1 MDYFSIDNGFPYGV
15 LLFWPLTNDY
25 YIAPFAFLPD
35 VRRSSVAS
43 EFFVSL
49 FSLHNLWAT
58 IVEIGVISP
67 ILLIIRVVTKPSNV
81 AEFPFP
87 NRPD

>member
-1 MDYFSIDNGFPYGV
+1 V

-35 VRRSSVAS
+35 IRRSSVAS

-49 FSLHNLWAT
+49 FSLHNLWAAT
-58 IVEIGVISP
+58 VEIVVISAI
-67 ILLIIRVVTKPSNV
+67 ILIVRVVTKSSHV